1 MGVPKGLEPTGVI
14 LADKPAGPS
23 SFAIVARVRGRTGAK
38 TGHAGTLDPFAT
50 GLLILLSGRATSLQ
64 DRFMKLDKRYL
75 TEIDLHGRTTT
86 GDPEG
91 EPLDEQEPPTADELE
106 DALDAC
112 AARSSCRSLPR
123 PPSRST
129 ASGPIGSTAAGSRS
143 RCPPGRC
150 ASTSSSSWPTRTAS
164 RASTCSSA
172 RAPTSARSPTRSAA
186 TAHPAPHRD
195 RAVRGRGGGRARACS
210 RSRRRCRDWRS
221 SVRIAHAPTQLERRP
236 RAVAIGTFDGV
247 HRGHLSVLRT
257 VDSGLDPTVITLEP
271 HPRIALGNRV
281 ELITTLER
289 RLELLAEA
297 GIAETLVAA
306 FTPEFMRLSPDQFVA
321 TYLTSIGAEAVAVG
335 NDFRFGH
342 KRSGT
347 VETLIAAGPRAA
359 RRRRGRGCLV
369 DRCPG
374 RSAPGGARRGRAM
387 LGRPFELDGI
397 VVAGDQRGGTL
408 GYPTANIALGPDLL
422 CPRYGIYAGA
432 ALDHRAAVSI
442 GTNPHY
448 GGTERRIEPYLLDF
462 DGDLY
467 GKRLV
472 VELWERL
479 RDEQAFES
487 EAALVAADRPRRR
500 GDAGRR
506 AAGLARAAADE
517 DRLRAVLVR
526 RVARDDAYG
535 EPGLFEK
542 VQPRVLGEEPDDMV
556 VVDEPRG
563 CPGSWST
570 TA

>member
-1 MGVPKGLEPTGVI
+1 M
-14 LADKPAGPS
+14 
-23 SFAIVARVRGRTGAK
+23 
-38 TGHAGTLDPFAT
+38 
-50 GLLILLSGRATSLQ
+50 
-64 DRFMKLDKRYL
+64 
-75 TEIDLHGRTTT
+75 
-86 GDPEG
+86 
-91 EPLDEQEPPTADELE
+91 
-106 DALDAC
+106 
-112 AARSSCRSLPR
+112 
-123 PPSRST
+123 
-129 ASGPIGSTAAGSRS
+129 
-143 RCPPGRC
+143 
-150 ASTSSSSWPTRTAS
+150 
-164 RASTCSSA
+164 
-172 RAPTSARSPTRSAA
+172 
-186 TAHPAPHRD
+186 
-195 RAVRGRGGGRARACS
+195 
-210 RSRRRCRDWRS
+210 
-221 SVRIAHAPTQLERRP
+221 RIAHAPTQLERRP

-247 HRGHLSVLRT
+247 HRGHLSVLRAT

-289 RLELLAEA
+289 RLELLAAA

-306 FTPEFMRLSPDQFVA
+306 FTPEFMRLSPDEFVA

-342 KRSGT
+342 RRSGT
-347 VETLIAAGPRAA
+347 VETLTAAGLALLDVVEVEDVSSTAVRDAVREGALEEAA
-359 RRRRGRGCLV
+359 R
-369 DRCPG
+369 
-374 RSAPGGARRGRAM
+374 M

-487 EAALVAADRPRRR
+487 EAALVAQIARDV
-500 GDAGRR
+500 DATR
-506 AAGLARAAADE
+506 AA
-517 DRLRAVLVR
+517 VR
-526 RVARDDAYG
+526 
-535 EPGLFEK
+535 PG
-542 VQPRVLGEEPDDMV
+542 
-556 VVDEPRG
+556 
-563 CPGSWST
+563 
-570 TA
+570 